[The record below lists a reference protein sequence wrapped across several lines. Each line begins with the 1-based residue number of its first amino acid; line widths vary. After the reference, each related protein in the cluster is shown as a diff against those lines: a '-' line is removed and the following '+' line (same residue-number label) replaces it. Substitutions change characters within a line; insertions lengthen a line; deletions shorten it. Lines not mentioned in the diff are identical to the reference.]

1 MFEDYID
8 AIKNCQV
15 YDVALKTPLEAAP
28 RLSQRLNNSVLLKR
42 EDQQSVF
49 SFKLRGAY
57 NKIVNLS
64 KQAREA
70 GIVAASAGNHAQG
83 VALAAKKLGIRATI
97 IMPLTTPEI
106 KVKAVAVLG
115 ADIVRYGDTYDE
127 AYQHARKLATDNR
140 YTFVHPYDDPE
151 VIAGQGSIGKEI
163 HEQLE
168 GFADAVFVP
177 VGGGGLIAGVA
188 IYLKKYRPRTR
199 IIGVEPI
206 DATTLH
212 SALQHGQAVTL
223 DQVGLF
229 SDGTA
234 VRRIGDETFRIA
246 KHLVDEMV
254 LVSTDE
260 ICAAIKDN
268 FDENRTLLEP
278 AGALAI
284 AGLKRYVYEHRC
296 TNKTLVAIASGANIN
311 FDRLKHIVERYEIGE
326 GTESLL
332 SVTIPE
338 RPGSFLEFCRTIGK
352 RTLTEFNYRY
362 SDKAK
367 AQVFVG
373 LEFSNAIDDKQKTI
387 SALENKG
394 YDVVDLS
401 DNEMAKLHIRH
412 MVGGHLHDGG
422 EVPEQLCRF
431 QFPERP
437 GALLEFLE
445 YFVAKNFNISLF
457 HYSNHGSTYGRILVG
472 VQVPENEVADFKE
485 AMRQSNYQYE
495 DESDNFAYKLFLY

>member
-1 MFEDYID
+1 MFEEYID

-15 YDVALKTPLEAAP
+15 YDVACKTPLEAAP
-28 RLSQRLNNSVLLKR
+28 RLSKRLNNSVLLKR

-49 SFKLRGAY
+49 SFKLRGSY

-64 KQAREA
+64 RHARA
-70 GIVAASAGNHAQG
+70 VGIVAASAGNHAQG
-83 VALAAKKLGIRATI
+83 VALAAKKLGIRAI
-97 IMPLTTPEI
+97 IVMPLTTPKI
-106 KVKAVAVLG
+106 KVKAVSILG
-115 ADIVRYGDTYDE
+115 AEIVRYGDTYDD
-127 AYQHARKLATDNR
+127 AYQHARELEAKNH

-151 VIAGQGSIGKEI
+151 VIAGQGSVGKEI

-168 GFADAVFVP
+168 GHADALFVP

-199 IIGVEPI
+199 IIGVEPA
-206 DATTLH
+206 DAATLH
-212 SALQHGQAVTL
+212 AALQHGRAVTL
-223 DQVGLF
+223 DYVGLF

-246 KHLVDEMV
+246 KQLVDEVV

-278 AGALAI
+278 AGALSI
-284 AGLKRYVYEHRC
+284 AGLKRYVYEQHC
-296 TNKTLVAIASGANIN
+296 TGKTLVAIASGANMN
-311 FDRLKHIVERYEIGE
+311 FDRLKHIVERYEVGE

-362 SDKAK
+362 SDKTK
-367 AQVFVG
+367 AHVFVG
-373 LEFSNAIDDKQKTI
+373 LDFTDAQDDKDKTI
-387 SALENKG
+387 VSLQNKG
-394 YDVVDLS
+394 YEVVDLS
-401 DNEMAKLHIRH
+401 NNEMAKLHIRH
-412 MVGGHLHDGG
+412 MVGGHLHNGG

-445 YFVAKNFNISLF
+445 YFVAKGLNISLF
-457 HYSNHGSTYGRILVG
+457 HYSNHGATYGRILVG
-472 VQVPENEVADFKE
+472 VQVPQNEVADFKQ
-485 AMRQSNYQYE
+485 AMRQSKYQYK
-495 DESDNFAYKLFLY
+495 DESDNLAYKLFLY